1 MNNRGLSKERS
12 IVVRL
17 NLRQHS
23 TQLLISGCLIVA
35 VVGYFFWP
43 PGLAAFSGSVPD
55 NSQHSIISQEVAQPV
70 MDYPAPPVMRDPF
83 AVPKEFQP
91 VMSVPASSPPARN
104 TSVLSTVSSQTAMPE
119 ITVELV
125 GIVTGGG
132 QRVAIIKKAGDSRS
146 YQIKEYIGPYQLLAI
161 GESSVTLWGTQGE
174 KVLTVER

>member
-1 MNNRGLSKERS
+1 MRLS
-12 IVVRL
+12 
-17 NLRQHS
+17 LRQHS
-23 TQLLISGCLIVA
+23 TRLLISGCLL
-35 VVGYFFWP
+35 VVVLGYFLWS
-43 PGLAAFSGSVPD
+43 PGLAAISGSVPD
-55 NSQHSIISQEVAQPV
+55 NAQNRVISHEVAQPV
-70 MDYPAPPVMRDPF
+70 MDYSVPPVMRDPF

-91 VMSVPASSPPARN
+91 VASVPASPSARNN

-132 QRVAIIKKAGDSRS
+132 QRVAIIKKAGASRS

-174 KVLTVER
+174 KVLTLER